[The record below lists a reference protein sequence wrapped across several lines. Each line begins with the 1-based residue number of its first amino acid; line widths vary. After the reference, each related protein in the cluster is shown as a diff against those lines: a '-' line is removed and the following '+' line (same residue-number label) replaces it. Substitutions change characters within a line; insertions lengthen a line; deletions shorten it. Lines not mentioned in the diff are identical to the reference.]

1 MCLRIEIKVLLAVV
15 WIYLPYNCAY
25 CYSPLAFKH
34 LIRSVRF
41 PNTPFIVTKRGKQ
54 TWLFTSVLIVKW
66 FDKTPFR
73 YNVLERCALIY
84 THITKYRWSPRS
96 WKFLLAEKVSAN
108 TCQYT
113 LVLWKTCPDGW
124 RSRGIVQRVSS
135 CAPLTIIDEA
145 FGMWNPKCFP
155 MSLQTDSMHPCRKAR
170 TAVA

>member
-25 CYSPLAFKH
+25 CYSPLAYKH
-34 LIRSVRF
+34 LIRSLRF

-73 YNVLERCALIY
+73 YYVLERCALIY

-108 TCQYT
+108 TCQCT
-113 LVLWKTCPDGW
+113 LVLWKTCPRWVTFTWDSTTSLVLCTFNIYW
-124 RSRGIVQRVSS
+124 WSFRHVKSQ
-135 CAPLTIIDEA
+135 
-145 FGMWNPKCFP
+145 MFP
-155 MSLQTDSMHPCRKAR
+155 NESPNWFNASMS
-170 TAVA
+170 